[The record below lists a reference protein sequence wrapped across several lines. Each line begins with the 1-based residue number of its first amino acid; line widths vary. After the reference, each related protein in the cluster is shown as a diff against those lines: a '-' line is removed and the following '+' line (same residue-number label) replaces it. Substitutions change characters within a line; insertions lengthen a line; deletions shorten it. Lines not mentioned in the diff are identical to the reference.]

1 MARYDDIKTA
11 YRESIE
17 IARAGGGWLRPLIFY
32 RTSLSLI
39 TISRC
44 VRLVSGSRLSICHFL
59 AQLCKGSKGFSSLT
73 EQGIDPNHNAYEGKK
88 QLGKTKRGDGYISR
102 GRGFIPITGRYN
114 YDKTGEDLYKDL
126 IHHPELLA
134 SDILLALESA
144 GLFWTQH
151 GLNRLADKDDIV
163 AMTHRINGGEHEL
176 PDRRLF

>member
-11 YRESIE
+11 YRESVK
-17 IARAGGGWLRPLIFY
+17 IARAGGGWLRPLILY
-32 RTSLSLI
+32 RTSLRSI

-88 QLGKTKRGDGYISR
+88 QLGNTKRGDVYIFR

-114 YDKTGEDLYKDL
+114 HNKVGEDLYKYL
-126 IHHPELLA
+126 IRHPELLA
-134 SDILLALESA
+134 CYILLTLESA

-163 AMTHRINGGEHEL
+163 AMTHRINGGEHGL
-176 PDRRLF
+176 PDRRLS